1 MQLANIVKCISG
13 HPEMLFPQCF
23 KVSVSVH
30 FLKPFLGSRV
40 NPRLPLQCR
49 SFCEI
54 ASSIDNQ

>member
-13 HPEMLFPQCF
+13 HPEMLFPQCL
-23 KVSVSVH
+23 KVSVPVH
-30 FLKPFLGSRV
+30 FLKPFLGLRG

-49 SFCEI
+49 SFCKI